1 MPVAAGPIAG
11 AIKAQ
16 PVAPGKEFSAWRF
29 PDGYRGILL
38 PVRKSLTKKSG
49 IIGLPAFAGQDSL
62 VYGGEAEDPGYGR
75 KNLYGPENVLSLNL
89 KAGNDNHERVIIMP
103 TTFKEPLEPSFSLAE
118 RLAGL
123 TSVSA
128 CYQCKKC
135 SAGCPLTF
143 AMDFYPDQVI
153 RLALLGQEAQVLGC
167 RTIWVCSS
175 CETCT
180 TRCPN
185 NIDIAGVMDWL
196 KEEAISSGQASP
208 QPEVTRFHQ
217 TFLDTVLYVRR
228 APVGAAALG
237 PLSMAARRDPGKTQV
252 RRPGCRP
259 ADGLGAGPAPPAGPA
274 PAPSAEGR

>member
-1 MPVAAGPIAG
+1 MLNSDT
-11 AIKAQ
+11 
-16 PVAPGKEFSAWRF
+16 FS
-29 PDGYRGILL
+29 
-38 PVRKSLTKKSG
+38 
-49 IIGLPAFAGQDSL
+49 
-62 VYGGEAEDPGYGR
+62 EA
-75 KNLYGPENVLSLNL
+75 
-89 KAGNDNHERVIIMP
+89 
-103 TTFKEPLEPSFSLAE
+103 LEPSPVLAE

-135 SAGCPLTF
+135 SSGCPLTF

-196 KEEAISSGQASP
+196 KEEAIRQGYPSP
-208 QPEVTRFHQ
+208 QPQVTLFHQ
-217 TFLDTVLYVRR
+217 SFLDTVRLAGGRLSEPLLLGLYQMRSGGTL
-228 APVGAAALG
+228 AKLKSGA
-237 PLSMAARRDPGKTQV
+237 LSADLRMAWELARR
-252 RRPGCRP
+252 RRLVPRLP
-259 ADGLGAGPAPPAGPA
+259 RRLKGAKEIKDFFKKSPT
-274 PAPSAEGR
+274 

>member
-1 MPVAAGPIAG
+1 MTTMSELIM
-11 AIKAQ
+11 
-16 PVAPGKEFSAWRF
+16 
-29 PDGYRGILL
+29 
-38 PVRKSLTKKSG
+38 LTT
-49 IIGLPAFAGQDSL
+49 L
-62 VYGGEAEDPGYGR
+62 
-75 KNLYGPENVLSLNL
+75 
-89 KAGNDNHERVIIMP
+89 
-103 TTFKEPLEPSFSLAE
+103 KEPLEPSFSLAE

-153 RLALLGQEAQVLGC
+153 RLALLGQDAQVLGC

-196 KEEAISSGQASP
+196 KEEAVRSGQASP
-208 QPEVTRFHQ
+208 QPTVTRFHQ
-217 TFLDTVLYVRR
+217 TFLDTVLMSGGRLSEPLLLGLYQLKSGGTLEKLKS
-228 APVGAAALG
+228 GAL
-237 PLSMAARRDPGKTQV
+237 R
-252 RRPGCRP
+252 CRP

-274 PAPSAEGR
+274 PAPSAEGCQGNQGHFQKIALTTKNRETQEKP

>member
-1 MPVAAGPIAG
+1 MPNT
-11 AIKAQ
+11 
-16 PVAPGKEFSAWRF
+16 
-29 PDGYRGILL
+29 L
-38 PVRKSLTKKSG
+38 
-49 IIGLPAFAGQDSL
+49 
-62 VYGGEAEDPGYGR
+62 
-75 KNLYGPENVLSLNL
+75 
-89 KAGNDNHERVIIMP
+89 
-103 TTFKEPLEPSFSLAE
+103 KEPLEPSLSLAD
-118 RLAGL
+118 RLAAL

-196 KEEAISSGQASP
+196 KEEAIRQGQASP
-208 QPEVTRFHQ
+208 QPDVTRFHQ
-217 TFLDTVLYVRR
+217 TFLDTVRLAGGRLSEPLLLSLYQWRR
-228 APVGAAALG
+228 GGTFGKLKSGALVED
-237 PLSMAARRDPGKTQV
+237 LRMAWELARRRRLVPRLPHRLKGGKEIKDIFKKSHLQKTQEK
-252 RRPGCRP
+252 P
-259 ADGLGAGPAPPAGPA
+259 
-274 PAPSAEGR
+274 